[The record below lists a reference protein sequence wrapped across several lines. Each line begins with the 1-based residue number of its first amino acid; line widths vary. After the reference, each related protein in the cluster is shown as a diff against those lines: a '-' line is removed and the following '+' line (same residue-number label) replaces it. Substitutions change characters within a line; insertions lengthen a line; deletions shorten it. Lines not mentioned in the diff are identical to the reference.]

1 MSSTRLREQLQD
13 ALAGAYVVEREL
25 GGGGMSR
32 GFVAADAA
40 AQGRRVVVKVLP
52 PELAAGVNAE
62 RFAHEVEVAGQLRH
76 PNIVPLAGAGAADG
90 LKYYVMPYVEGESLR
105 ARLAARGG
113 AGEGGAAATAL
124 PVPEAVRIVREV
136 AAALAYAHAH
146 GVVHRDIKPD
156 NVLLAPDG
164 AVAVTDFGV
173 AKAMAAAAEGR
184 GTLTSV
190 GVALGTPAY
199 MAPEQALA
207 ERGADHRVDVYALGS
222 LAYELLAGEP
232 PFGHRSPRATIA
244 AHISERPPSLAER
257 RPEVPGPLDDL
268 VMRCLEKNPARRPQ
282 TAEEVLRELTAML
295 TPSGRV
301 SAVPAPAAALQDADG
316 DLPIPGEGA
325 GRRMGLVV
333 AALMAAIMAVIW
345 WTRRAG

>member
-1 MSSTRLREQLQD
+1 MPNPQLQAQLQE
-13 ALAGAYVVEREL
+13 ALGGAYAVEREL

-32 GFVAADAA
+32 GFVAAEAA
-40 AQGRRVVVKVLP
+40 SGGRRVVVKVLP
-52 PELAAGVNAE
+52 PELAGGVNAE
-62 RFAHEVEVAGQLRH
+62 RFAHEVEMAGQLHH
-76 PNIVPLAGAGAADG
+76 PNIVPLSGAGAADG
-90 LKYYVMPYVEGESLR
+90 LKYYLMPYVEGESLR
-105 ARLAARGG
+105 ARLSRGG
-113 AGEGGAAATAL
+113 AL
-124 PVPEAVRIVREV
+124 PLGEAVRVVREV

-156 NVLLAPDG
+156 NVILAADG

-222 LAYELLAGEP
+222 LAYEVLAGEP

-244 AHISERPPSLAER
+244 AHISERPRPVGELRAETPAPLA
-257 RPEVPGPLDDL
+257 DL

-282 TAEEVLRELTAML
+282 AAEEVLRELTTL
-295 TPSGRV
+295 FTPAGGV
-301 SAVPAPAAALQDADG
+301 QPVAAAPELALDESPA
-316 DLPIPGEGA
+316 GA
-325 GRRMGLVV
+325 RGSRMGLVV
-333 AALMAAIMAVIW
+333 AALMAAIAAVIW
-345 WTRRAG
+345 WAKRAG